1 MTAAIAKHVASATVV
16 AILAGGAVARPAMA
30 TPAAAGPAR
39 TTSLYGNL
47 PASFE
52 ANAGQLDRAV
62 EFLCRGAGSSLF
74 LTRGEAVVALGGD
87 GRPDGGVVRM
97 RLAGQARHPAGVG
110 LAPQITRSNYL
121 LGNDPRRWHT
131 GIANYSQVRYPE
143 VYPGIDLLYHGSRRQ
158 LELDF
163 VVAPGADPERIRLAF
178 AGTPAI
184 GAVEVGGQGELILRT
199 AHGKLVQSAPVV
211 YQERQGDR
219 LRNSIAGRYVLVA
232 APAARRGGEPT
243 GVEVGFAVGP
253 YDRSRTLVIDPVQ
266 VYSTF
271 LGGNLDDGGNGIA
284 VDGAGNAYVTG
295 QTFSTTIPGV
305 GPGSIQ
311 PANGGNI
318 DAFVTKINAAGTA
331 IVYSTF
337 LGGTGGDVGLA
348 IAVDGAGNAYVT
360 GDSFSSTFPGVTA
373 ASIQPVNQGAE
384 CCGGDAFVAKLN
396 AAGDAMVYA
405 TFLGGSGEDR
415 GLGIAVDGAG
425 NAYVTGRTLSATFPG
440 VTASSIQPANA
451 GSIDA
456 YVTKIN
462 AAGTAIVYSTF
473 LGGSDLDEG
482 LGIAVDAAGNAYV
495 TGHTFSTTFPGVG
508 AASIQPA
515 EGGFGDA
522 FVTKI
527 NAAGTAIVYS
537 TFLGGT
543 GDELGF
549 AIAVD
554 GSGNAYVAGATSL
567 STTFPGITAGSLQP
581 ANGGGFDAFVTKI
594 NAAGTAVLYSTFL
607 GGNGD
612 DFGNGIAVDAAGD
625 AFVTGSTASTNFP
638 GVTGSSIQPA
648 YGGDSTDGFVTEI
661 DPAGAAIVFSTYLG
675 GSGRDAANGIALNA
689 VGDVYVTGTT
699 QSAAFPGVSGSSI
712 QPSPGGGGDV
722 FVTKIGA
729 QRSFYTVTP
738 CRVFDTRGG
747 TPLSAGETR
756 VFQVSGLCGIPAGA
770 RLVSAN
776 LTVVGPRGAGFLTIF
791 PGDAAQSPLTS
802 TLNFGAGQVRA
813 NNAVV
818 LLAGDS
824 GGTVK
829 VLAAF
834 ASGVTDV
841 LLDVNGYFQ

>member
-1 MTAAIAKHVASATVV
+1 MTAAFAKHAASATVV

-52 ANAGQLDRAV
+52 ANAGQVDRAV
-62 EFLCRGAGSSLF
+62 EFLSRGAGSTLF
-74 LTRGEAVVALGGD
+74 LTRGEAVVTLGGA
-87 GRPDGGVVRM
+87 GRPDGAVVRM
-97 RLAGQARHPAGVG
+97 RLAGRARRPRGVG
-110 LAPQITRSNYL
+110 LAPQVTRSNYL

-143 VYPGIDLLYHGSRRQ
+143 VYSGIDLLYHGSRRQ

-163 VVAPGADPERIRLAF
+163 VVAPGADPGRIRLAF

-199 AHGKLVQSAPVV
+199 AHGKLVQPAPVV

-219 LRNSIAGRYVLVA
+219 PRASIAGRYVLVA
-232 APAARRGGEPT
+232 APAARRGGEPA

-271 LGGNLDDGGNGIA
+271 LGGNLDDEGNGIA

-295 QTFSTTIPGV
+295 QTFSTTFPGV
-305 GPGSIQ
+305 GAGSIQ
-311 PANGGNI
+311 PANGGN
-318 DAFVTKINAAGTA
+318 V
-331 IVYSTF
+331 
-337 LGGTGGDVGLA
+337 DV
-348 IAVDGAGNAYVT
+348 
-360 GDSFSSTFPGVTA
+360 
-373 ASIQPVNQGAE
+373 
-384 CCGGDAFVAKLN
+384 
-396 AAGDAMVYA
+396 
-405 TFLGGSGEDR
+405 
-415 GLGIAVDGAG
+415 
-425 NAYVTGRTLSATFPG
+425 
-440 VTASSIQPANA
+440 
-451 GSIDA
+451 
-456 YVTKIN
+456 
-462 AAGTAIVYSTF
+462 
-473 LGGSDLDEG
+473 
-482 LGIAVDAAGNAYV
+482 
-495 TGHTFSTTFPGVG
+495 
-508 AASIQPA
+508 
-515 EGGFGDA
+515 

-554 GSGNAYVAGATSL
+554 GSGNAHVAGATSL

-594 NAAGTAVLYSTFL
+594 NAAGTAVVYSTFL
-607 GGNGD
+607 GGSGD
-612 DFGNGIAVDAAGD
+612 DYGNGIAVDAAGN

-675 GSGRDAANGIALNA
+675 GSGRDVANGIALNA

-712 QPSPGGGGDV
+712 QPSPGGGGDA

-729 QRSFYTVTP
+729 QLSFYTVTP

-747 TPLSAGETR
+747 TPMSVGETR
-756 VFQVSGLCGIPAGA
+756 VFQVGGVCGIPAGA

-776 LTVVGPRGAGFLTIF
+776 LTVVWPQGAGFLTLF
-791 PGDAAQSPLTS
+791 PGDVVGPALTS
-802 TLNFGAGQVRA
+802 TLNFSAGQVRA
-813 NNAVV
+813 NNAMV
-818 LLAGDS
+818 LLAGDGS
-824 GGTVK
+824 GTVK

-834 ASGVTDV
+834 APGVTDV